1 MKKINISN
9 LITISCNLGGIASF
23 VAIAIISSG
32 FVWWAINPLHS
43 NTLKNVPIEKSDNN
57 LAQGI
62 INRAPFGTIVK
73 KVEVVVAPTILD
85 QVKVVGVY
93 AAGVDNSIA
102 FLQIEGKNS
111 ISKIGD
117 KVLEG
122 TLKNILP
129 NGVVINDGKQDVT
142 IEISSGNSTS
152 NPAQSSSGNNHGH
165 SYSDNNTQQQTQSNN
180 TTSNSIQQSNDSSQ
194 GNSDNSSSQ
203 SSVTSN
209 SSPKSTDDMIAQ
221 RRKMIEQFQQ
231 QNSGN

>member
-1 MKKINISN
+1 MKKININS
-9 LITISCNLGGIASF
+9 LITICCNFGSIVSFIA
-23 VAIAIISSG
+23 VAIISSG
-32 FVWWAINPLHS
+32 FIWWIINPLNS
-43 NTLKNVPIEKSDNN
+43 NVLKNVPIEKSDSN

-62 INRAPFGTIVK
+62 INRAPFGVIVK

-93 AAGVDNSIA
+93 AAGLDNSIA

-129 NGVVINDGKQDVT
+129 NGVVINDGKQDVD

-152 NPAQSSSGNNHGH
+152 NPAQPSNINSLNSH
-165 SYSDNNTQQQTQSNN
+165 SRSYDSTNQQQNQSNATN
-180 TTSNSIQQSNDSSQ
+180 NSNQQNNDSSPNTNN
-194 GNSDNSSSQ
+194 GNQPSDSA
-203 SSVTSN
+203 SN
-209 SSPKSTDDMIAQ
+209 SQPKSTEDMIAQ